1 MARRGLQIS
10 VRSLLALV
18 ACVAVNIWCFKVSA
32 ILGIVGLNVTK
43 HVVIAQLCQ
52 ALGVNRR
59 VPASPEEDGRSGS
72 LTVAVP
78 TPPTAPDVTPA

>member
-1 MARRGLQIS
+1 MERRGLQIS

-18 ACVAVNIWCFKVSA
+18 ACVAVNIWCFKVST

-43 HVVIAQLCQ
+43 HVMIAQLCQ

-59 VPASPEEDGRSGS
+59 TADAGRSE
-72 LTVAVP
+72 TVGVTVP
-78 TPPTAPDVTPA
+78 SPPIAPDVTPA